1 MSQVDL
7 PCSAAMTAEFDS
19 LPVRINL
26 TKCDSPTLNTK
37 TTLAYTVVLDIERMS
52 LIDGIPI
59 LSYRN
64 SRVIA
69 TRKVRG

>member
-1 MSQVDL
+1 
-7 PCSAAMTAEFDS
+7 MTAEFDS